1 MRSIGLLLA
10 RLVLGSYLAAHGT
23 QKLFGWF
30 GGRGLDGTGQ
40 TFEQFGLRPGKPM
53 AFVAGA
59 TELSGGLCVATG
71 AAYPLGPLALIGT
84 MIVATMTLRRKGA
97 LAQGGGYELPL
108 TNLGFALALLSAG
121 PGAIRLTPDSPRWLV
136 RLTVVSGGTLTAYAA
151 LQTLSQSPS
160 PPEVVRQDS
169 A

>member
-10 RLVLGSYLAAHGT
+10 RLILGSYLAVHGT

-30 GGRGLDGTGQ
+30 GGRGLDGTGH
-40 TFEQFGLRPGKPM
+40 TFEQLGLHPGKPM
-53 AFVAGA
+53 AFVAGV
-59 TELSGGLCVATG
+59 TELSGGLSVATG
-71 AAYPLGPLALIGT
+71 GAYPLGPLALIGT
-84 MIVATMTLRRKGA
+84 MTVATMTLRRKGA

-108 TNLGFALALLSAG
+108 TNLGFALALLCAG
-121 PGAIRLTPDSPRWLV
+121 PGVIRLPPDSPKWLV

-160 PPEVVRQDS
+160 PTEIAGRDS

>member
-1 MRSIGLLLA
+1 MRNLGLLLA
-10 RLVLGSYLAAHGT
+10 RLVLGSYLAVHGA

-30 GGRGLDGTGQ
+30 GGHGLDRTGQ
-40 TFEQFGLRPGKPM
+40 SFEQLGLHPGKPM

-59 TELSGGLCVATG
+59 TELTGGISVATG
-71 AAYPLGPLALIGT
+71 AANPLGPLALIGT
-84 MIVATMTLRRKGA
+84 MTVATATLRRKGA

-136 RLTVVSGGTLTAYAA
+136 RLTVLTGGALTAYAA
-151 LQTLSQSPS
+151 VQTLSRSRSPAET
-160 PPEVVRQDS
+160 PREDL